1 MIVMMEWRPNGFE
14 FDAKNLV
21 RALFSENTE
30 EGKLL
35 EAAACGYIEIFA
47 RAKAW
52 NGVLWLIMNTLKKD
66 GKPVYTGEEL
76 KDLRDS
82 LPIVWR

>member
-1 MIVMMEWRPNGFE
+1 MEWRPNGFE

>member
-1 MIVMMEWRPNGFE
+1 MMEWRPNGFE

>member
-1 MIVMMEWRPNGFE
+1 MMEWRPKGYE
-14 FDAKNLV
+14 FDTKNLI
-21 RALFSENTE
+21 RALFAEHTD

-35 EAAACGYIEIFA
+35 EAAACGYVEIFA
-47 RAKAW
+47 GANAW
-52 NGVLWLIMNTLKKD
+52 NGVLWLIMNTLKQD

-76 KDLRDS
+76 KALRES

>member
-1 MIVMMEWRPNGFE
+1 MMEWRPKGYE
-14 FDAKNLV
+14 FDTKNLV
-21 RALFSENTE
+21 RALFSEETD

-35 EAAACGYIEIFA
+35 EAAACGYVEIFA
-47 RAKAW
+47 RSNAW
-52 NGVLWLIMNTLKKD
+52 NGVLWLIMNTLKQD

-76 KDLRDS
+76 GTLRES

>member
-1 MIVMMEWRPNGFE
+1 MEWRPKGYE
-14 FDAKNLV
+14 FGTKNLV
-21 RALFSENTE
+21 RALFSQDTD

-35 EAAACGYIEIFA
+35 EAAACGRIEIFA
-47 RAKAW
+47 KSTAW
-52 NGVLWLIMNTLKKD
+52 NGVLWLIMNTLKDD

-76 KDLRDS
+76 GALHAA